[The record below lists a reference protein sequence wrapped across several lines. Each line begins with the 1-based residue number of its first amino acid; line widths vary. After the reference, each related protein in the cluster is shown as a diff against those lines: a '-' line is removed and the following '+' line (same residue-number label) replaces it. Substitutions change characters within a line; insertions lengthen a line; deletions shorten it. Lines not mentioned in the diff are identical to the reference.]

1 MMREHLYRG
10 KTESGEWVFGDL
22 IHDCVDAFS
31 KNIQVGIKP
40 KGCYPIE
47 VIAETVGQFT
57 GLTDKNGTKIFEGD
71 ALEYSDRAFTQKS
84 GIAMFSVSDGAF
96 FVVADDG
103 EELFINSQM
112 QITGNIHDK

>member
-57 GLTDKNGTKIFEGD
+57 GRTDAENVRIFEGD
-71 ALEYSDRAFTQKS
+71 IDQNAYVVEWHGS
-84 GIAMFSVSDGAF
+84 GCWGLFKDGIVQSRPIDFSRF
-96 FVVADDG
+96 R
-103 EELFINSQM
+103 
-112 QITGNIHDK
+112 ITGNIHEK